1 LPINK
6 SSVATYVL
14 VIEISKDFE
23 IIVGK
28 LGKVFFKKGNYIYIG
43 SAKACLEARLR
54 RHLKKD
60 KKSFWHIDYLLKSK
74 KTKILQIWII
84 DKKMECQTAEV
95 FCQDPTTEI
104 IKKGFGSSDC
114 KCVSHLFYIK
124 NKELLKNILKEMGFS
139 IYYSF
144 SKFRIDNL
152 LGK

>member
-1 LPINK
+1 MPINK